1 MAIYAVKK
9 GSESNERLMNR
20 FKKQVQGARFMK
32 AMREKM
38 RFKKDP
44 KKREVRL
51 RALKRETHRKKNR
64 TAKFYSNM

>member
-32 AMREKM
+32 TLREKM
-38 RFKKDP
+38 RFRSHHT
-44 KKREVRL
+44 KRQVRL
-51 RALKRETHRKKNR
+51 RALKREEFREKNR
-64 TAKFYSNM
+64 KAKFYSNM